1 MGARDSQGHI
11 FDHTFPSQVHVGLDT
26 CFLSRILK
34 VVEHHGIPIQLDHSA
49 LAISF
54 QEHPLRGR
62 VVLVNFLVWKVQSC
76 EQWIF

>member
-11 FDHTFPSQVHVGLDT
+11 LDHTFPSQVHVGLDT

-62 VVLVNFLVWKVQSC
+62 VVLVNFSESSEL
-76 EQWIF
+76 